1 MRDNGQHEWR
11 INIVRTGGVADDSA
25 STDRAYDVEGSCYD
39 IFCSSCREQKFKFF
53 AMMDHVYQTRS
64 LGVGS
69 EGIPDQ
75 YADGRAAKVWEVY
88 IGEREKRTDHYKKF
102 LTSKLQSLGCNHVLD
117 VACGTGIDSV
127 LLLEEGFKVTSVDAS
142 DRMLK
147 YALKIR
153 WNRRKEKA
161 FDDWV
166 IEEANWLTLSEDL
179 VKPAKGGFD
188 AVICLGNSFSHLP
201 DSRDAPGSTHRQ
213 AIANF
218 WEMLR
223 PGGYLVIDH
232 RNYDHILD
240 YGTTPTHSIY
250 YNSDYIKDIQT
261 SILYVNSKPN
271 LVVLDY
277 VMDVSSLKSKFDC
290 TDSEYSKKGRLSGE
304 PINNFRLSY
313 YPHRLSDFTNL
324 LEDVFGKEAHH
335 EIYGDFKPPSKDYVP
350 AFYIHIVQKA

>member
-1 MRDNGQHEWR
+1 M
-11 INIVRTGGVADDSA
+11 
-25 STDRAYDVEGSCYD
+25 TDHIYR
-39 IFCSSCREQKFKFF
+39 
-53 AMMDHVYQTRS
+53 TRS
-64 LGVGS
+64 PGVGS

-75 YADGRAAKVWEVY
+75 YADGRAAKVWELY
-88 IGEREKRTDHYKKF
+88 IGERQKRTDHYKQF
-102 LTSKLQSLGCNHVLD
+102 LSTKLRDLGCHHILD

-153 WNRRKEKA
+153 WNRRHEDA
-161 FDDWV
+161 FNDWV
-166 IEEANWLTLSEDL
+166 IEEANWLTLPDDL
-179 VKPAKGGFD
+179 VKPADAGGFD

-201 DSRDAPGSTHRQ
+201 DSRDAPGSTHRR

-218 WEMLR
+218 REMLK
-223 PGGYLVIDH
+223 PGGFLVIDH

-240 YGTTPTHSIY
+240 HGTTPTHSIY
-250 YNSDYIKDIQT
+250 YNSDHIKDIQT
-261 SILYVNSKPN
+261 SVLYVDRKPSMV
-271 LVVLDY
+271 LLDY
-277 VMDVSSLKSKFDC
+277 VMDVSSLQSKFDC
-290 TDSEYSKKGRLSGE
+290 TDTEYSKKGRLSGE
-304 PINNFRLSY
+304 PINDFRLSY

-335 EIYGDFKPPSKDYVP
+335 EIYGDFKPLSKDYVP

>member
-1 MRDNGQHEWR
+1 MEPPAHEEEQRLIAEWR
-11 INIVRTGGVADDSA
+11 ENGLWRRRSVINFGPCPVCRSRRRSESRRPRTGPVLGCFQA
-25 STDRAYDVEGSCYD
+25 SIRSTWG
-39 IFCSSCREQKFKFF
+39 
-53 AMMDHVYQTRS
+53 DHVYQTRS

-75 YADGRAAKVWEVY
+75 YADGRAAKVWELY
-88 IGEREKRTDHYKKF
+88 IGEREKRTEHYKEF
-102 LTSKLQSLGCNHVLD
+102 LSNKLRDLGCHHVLD

-166 IEEANWLTLSEDL
+166 IEEANWLTLPDDI
-179 VKPAKGGFD
+179 VKPASGGFD

-201 DSRDAPGSTHRQ
+201 DSRVAP
-213 AIANF
+213 
-218 WEMLR
+218 
-223 PGGYLVIDH
+223 
-232 RNYDHILD
+232 RN
-240 YGTTPTHSIY
+240 IY
-250 YNSDYIKDIQT
+250 YNSNHIKDIQT
-261 SILYVNSKPN
+261 S
-271 LVVLDY
+271 VLA
-277 VMDVSSLKSKFDC
+277 SS
-290 TDSEYSKKGRLSGE
+290 TARTPEYSKKGRFSGE

-313 YPHRLSDFTNL
+313 FPHRLKDFNEL

-335 EIYGDFKPPSKDYVP
+335 EIYGDFKPLSKDYTP
-350 AFYIHIVQKA
+350 AFYIPHTQESLMLDVKRS